1 MSVPDAT
8 RKIRTSTDMYAWLL
22 MVAIDKKLEEYMY
35 YLHQQVEQ

>member
-22 MVAIDKKLEEYMY
+22 MVAIDKKIRRIYVL
-35 YLHQQVEQ
+35 LISTG